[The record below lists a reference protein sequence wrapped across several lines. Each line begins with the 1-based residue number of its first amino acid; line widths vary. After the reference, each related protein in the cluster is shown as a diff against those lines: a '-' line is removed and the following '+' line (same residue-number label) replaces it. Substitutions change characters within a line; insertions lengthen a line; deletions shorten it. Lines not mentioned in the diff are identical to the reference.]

1 MFTQIAR
8 IEVVLRLPTEYD
20 RHHSVTFVAKYL
32 ELVDV
37 VFVLTIHI
45 VLGVFLQLGT
55 VNADKHVDFSLT
67 VCPVRLGLVTI
78 GRLQLTDV
86 FVKQTYN
93 FNDFVQVFVVDEQ
106 YRDDDLFEMDKY
118 VQYGMEKPIAAAV
131 S

>member
-1 MFTQIAR
+1 M
-8 IEVVLRLPTEYD
+8 
-20 RHHSVTFVAKYL
+20 TFVTKYL
-32 ELVDV
+32 ELVAV

-45 VLGVFLQLGT
+45 VSDFLQLGT

-118 VQYGMEKPIAAAV
+118 VQYGMEKPVAAAV